1 MYRKDYLN
9 ETMRQLTNRENSIE
23 DYMDSKSKNETAV
36 LLKEKGQKLKPK
48 NLRVSP
54 CSPLP
59 KNNEPNNPG
68 RLVISSIW
76 SYAVNI
82 SPFADNH
89 IKLVAQNI
97 SSHRSLY

>member
-9 ETMRQLTNRENSIE
+9 ETMRQLTKRENSIE
-23 DYMDSKSKNETAV
+23 EDMDSKSKNETAV
-36 LLKEKGQKLKPK
+36 LPKEKGQKLKPK
-48 NLRVSP
+48 HLRVLP
-54 CSPLP
+54 CSQLP

-76 SYAVNI
+76 SYTVNI
-82 SPFADNH
+82 SPFDDNH